1 MATAFWGLFWALD
14 EMVTGRKKQSEGGNG
29 DGGNGGEAKG
39 KRVQELYR
47 KFRDEYYGPIPE
59 VDTKEAWERLVKGT
73 LVVVDVRKQEEWRTS
88 MIPGAMTKEEFELE
102 VHKDQEKISSFL
114 EGKDV
119 CTYCTIG
126 MRAGKYAK
134 KLAGDLKGRGPKVLN
149 LKGSILG
156 WVHDGLPVARRL
168 GETRHAGEEV
178 VKEVHVNNPK
188 FDLAPDGYEARWFGQ
203 SGGSLLVRCG
213 RALRRWASAA
223 AIPIAL
229 GVALAYLG
237 GWWGAKSGGH

>member
-29 DGGNGGEAKG
+29 GDGGGEAKG

-47 KFRDEYYGPIPE
+47 KFRDECYGPIPE

-102 VHKDQEKISSFL
+102 VHKDQEKIGFL

-156 WVHDGLPVARRL
+156 WVHHGLPVARRL

-188 FDLAPDGYEARWFGQ
+188 FDLAPDEYEARWFGQ
-203 SGGSLLVRCG
+203 SGGSLLARCG